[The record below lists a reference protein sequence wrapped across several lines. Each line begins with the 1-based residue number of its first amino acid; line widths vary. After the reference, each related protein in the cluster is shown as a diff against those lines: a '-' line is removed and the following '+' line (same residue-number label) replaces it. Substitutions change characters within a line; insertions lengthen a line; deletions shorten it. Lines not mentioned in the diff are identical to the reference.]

1 MIIISGILSYSGI
14 SAKARAMGG
23 KLLKKEQYE
32 QLASCASVGEAVG
45 YLRQFSEYEPLLR
58 DFDEHDSHRGMIEAT
73 LRGSLYNDYN
83 RLYSFARGEQR
94 AFLDFYFL
102 HYEAAY
108 LKGCLRKV
116 ISGQSIQEDQAYR
129 SAFFARH
136 SHLDTDAI
144 ENSTTVDEL
153 IDALKNTPF
162 YHPLD
167 AIRHTEEPSLFD
179 YEGSLDVYYFSY
191 IWKQKDKLLKGKERQ
206 IIADSYGRRIDL
218 LNIQWL
224 MRAKKNYRMTA
235 PELYAMVVPSY
246 YHLKPDD
253 ITAIVEAP
261 TYEEARLLIVNGY
274 YGQKY
279 ADDFAEIRFVEKMYT
294 ELVEHIFELAGR
306 KNPYSVAPL
315 NALLYR
321 KEHEI
326 ARITSIIEG
335 IRYGI
340 PTAKLMKYAVTQ

>member
-73 LRGSLYNDYN
+73 LMGSLYNDYN

-167 AIRHTEEPSLFD
+167 AI
-179 YEGSLDVYYFSY
+179 
-191 IWKQKDKLLKGKERQ
+191 LKSQ
-206 IIADSYGRRIDL
+206 VCST
-218 LNIQWL
+218 
-224 MRAKKNYRMTA
+224 MRAALTCIISVISGNRKISFLREKKDRS
-235 PELYAMVVPSY
+235 LR
-246 YHLKPDD
+246 
-253 ITAIVEAP
+253 IVMED
-261 TYEEARLLIVNGY
+261 E
-274 YGQKY
+274 
-279 ADDFAEIRFVEKMYT
+279 
-294 ELVEHIFELAGR
+294 
-306 KNPYSVAPL
+306 
-315 NALLYR
+315 
-321 KEHEI
+321 
-326 ARITSIIEG
+326 SIC
-335 IRYGI
+335 
-340 PTAKLMKYAVTQ
+340 

>member
-1 MIIISGILSYSGI
+1 
-14 SAKARAMGG
+14 
-23 KLLKKEQYE
+23 
-32 QLASCASVGEAVG
+32 
-45 YLRQFSEYEPLLR
+45 
-58 DFDEHDSHRGMIEAT
+58 
-73 LRGSLYNDYN
+73 
-83 RLYSFARGEQR
+83 
-94 AFLDFYFL
+94 
-102 HYEAAY
+102 
-108 LKGCLRKV
+108 
-116 ISGQSIQEDQAYR
+116 
-129 SAFFARH
+129 
-136 SHLDTDAI
+136 
-144 ENSTTVDEL
+144 
-153 IDALKNTPF
+153 
-162 YHPLD
+162 
-167 AIRHTEEPSLFD
+167 
-179 YEGSLDVYYFSY
+179 LDVYYFSY

-326 ARITSIIEG
+326 ARITSIIEE
-335 IRYGI
+335 
-340 PTAKLMKYAVTQ
+340 YAMESQQQN

>member
-73 LRGSLYNDYN
+73 LMGSLYNDYN

-144 ENSTTVDEL
+144 ENSTTVDEWS
-153 IDALKNTPF
+153 DA
-162 YHPLD
+162 
-167 AIRHTEEPSLFD
+167 
-179 YEGSLDVYYFSY
+179 
-191 IWKQKDKLLKGKERQ
+191 
-206 IIADSYGRRIDL
+206 
-218 LNIQWL
+218 
-224 MRAKKNYRMTA
+224 
-235 PELYAMVVPSY
+235 
-246 YHLKPDD
+246 
-253 ITAIVEAP
+253 
-261 TYEEARLLIVNGY
+261 
-274 YGQKY
+274 
-279 ADDFAEIRFVEKMYT
+279 
-294 ELVEHIFELAGR
+294 
-306 KNPYSVAPL
+306 
-315 NALLYR
+315 
-321 KEHEI
+321 
-326 ARITSIIEG
+326 
-335 IRYGI
+335 
-340 PTAKLMKYAVTQ
+340 

>member
-1 MIIISGILSYSGI
+1 ML
-14 SAKARAMGG
+14 
-23 KLLKKEQYE
+23 
-32 QLASCASVGEAVG
+32 
-45 YLRQFSEYEPLLR
+45 F
-58 DFDEHDSHRGMIEAT
+58 
-73 LRGSLYNDYN
+73 
-83 RLYSFARGEQR
+83 
-94 AFLDFYFL
+94 
-102 HYEAAY
+102 
-108 LKGCLRKV
+108 
-116 ISGQSIQEDQAYR
+116 R
-129 SAFFARH
+129 S
-136 SHLDTDAI
+136 
-144 ENSTTVDEL
+144 
-153 IDALKNTPF
+153 
-162 YHPLD
+162 
-167 AIRHTEEPSLFD
+167 
-179 YEGSLDVYYFSY
+179 
-191 IWKQKDKLLKGKERQ
+191 
-206 IIADSYGRRIDL
+206 
-218 LNIQWL
+218 
-224 MRAKKNYRMTA
+224 
-235 PELYAMVVPSY
+235 PSY

>member
-1 MIIISGILSYSGI
+1 M
-14 SAKARAMGG
+14 
-23 KLLKKEQYE
+23 
-32 QLASCASVGEAVG
+32 
-45 YLRQFSEYEPLLR
+45 
-58 DFDEHDSHRGMIEAT
+58 
-73 LRGSLYNDYN
+73 
-83 RLYSFARGEQR
+83 
-94 AFLDFYFL
+94 
-102 HYEAAY
+102 
-108 LKGCLRKV
+108 
-116 ISGQSIQEDQAYR
+116 
-129 SAFFARH
+129 
-136 SHLDTDAI
+136 
-144 ENSTTVDEL
+144 
-153 IDALKNTPF
+153 
-162 YHPLD
+162 
-167 AIRHTEEPSLFD
+167 
-179 YEGSLDVYYFSY
+179 YYFSY

-279 ADDFAEIRFVEKMYT
+279 T

>member
-73 LRGSLYNDYN
+73 LMGSLYNDYN

-253 ITAIVEAP
+253 ITDIVEAP

-340 PTAKLMKYAVTQ
+340 TTAKLMKYAVTQ

>member
-1 MIIISGILSYSGI
+1 M
-14 SAKARAMGG
+14 
-23 KLLKKEQYE
+23 
-32 QLASCASVGEAVG
+32 
-45 YLRQFSEYEPLLR
+45 
-58 DFDEHDSHRGMIEAT
+58 
-73 LRGSLYNDYN
+73 GSLYNDYN

-179 YEGSLDVYYFSY
+179 YEGSL
-191 IWKQKDKLLKGKERQ
+191 
-206 IIADSYGRRIDL
+206 
-218 LNIQWL
+218 
-224 MRAKKNYRMTA
+224 
-235 PELYAMVVPSY
+235 
-246 YHLKPDD
+246 
-253 ITAIVEAP
+253 
-261 TYEEARLLIVNGY
+261 
-274 YGQKY
+274 
-279 ADDFAEIRFVEKMYT
+279 
-294 ELVEHIFELAGR
+294 
-306 KNPYSVAPL
+306 
-315 NALLYR
+315 
-321 KEHEI
+321 
-326 ARITSIIEG
+326 
-335 IRYGI
+335 
-340 PTAKLMKYAVTQ
+340 

>member
-73 LRGSLYNDYN
+73 LMGSLYNDYN

-218 LNIQWL
+218 LNIQWIC
-224 MRAKKNYRMTA
+224 RARNFYRLSPA
-235 PELYAMVVPSY
+235 EIYALLIPVHYRLRADKVKQ
-246 YHLKPDD
+246 L
-253 ITAIVEAP
+253 VEAEDEAKF
-261 TYEEARLLIVNGY
+261 YEVLKETPYGRQEELQTGRTPDIQLLSNQMLNRI
-274 YGQKY
+274 YGKTGHRY
-279 ADDFAEIRFVEKMYT
+279 PHSPAVLDSY
-294 ELVEHIFELAGR
+294 
-306 KNPYSVAPL
+306 
-315 NALLYR
+315 LYR
-321 KEHEI
+321 KELEMRKI
-326 ARITSIIEG
+326 ITALEG
-335 IRYGI
+335 IRYGLPAAEI
-340 PTAKLMKYAVTQ
+340 MGLLAKQ

>member
-23 KLLKKEQYE
+23 KLLKKEHYE

-73 LRGSLYNDYN
+73 LMGSLYNDYN

-116 ISGQSIQEDQAYR
+116 ISGQSIPEDQAYR

-144 ENSTTVDEL
+144 ENSTTLDEL
-153 IDALKNTPF
+153 MDALKNTPF

-167 AIRHTEEPSLFD
+167 AIRHTEAPSLFD

-261 TYEEARLLIVNGY
+261 T
-274 YGQKY
+274 
-279 ADDFAEIRFVEKMYT
+279 
-294 ELVEHIFELAGR
+294 
-306 KNPYSVAPL
+306 
-315 NALLYR
+315 
-321 KEHEI
+321 
-326 ARITSIIEG
+326 
-335 IRYGI
+335 
-340 PTAKLMKYAVTQ
+340 

>member
-73 LRGSLYNDYN
+73 LMGSLYNDYN

-179 YEGSLDVYYFSY
+179 YEGSLGILVTFNYGSRLDGKHGAVGNIHPAFEQVCSFFKCLVAGEHEFLVTVTDFRSLLVFFTVREEDVVASPEAAVCAPVV
-191 IWKQKDKLLKGKERQ
+191 IS
-206 IIADSYGRRIDL
+206 IIA
-218 LNIQWL
+218 
-224 MRAKKNYRMTA
+224 A
-235 PELYAMVVPSY
+235 VV
-246 YHLKPDD
+246 
-253 ITAIVEAP
+253 I
-261 TYEEARLLIVNGY
+261 
-274 YGQKY
+274 
-279 ADDFAEIRFVEKMYT
+279 
-294 ELVEHIFELAGR
+294 
-306 KNPYSVAPL
+306 
-315 NALLYR
+315 
-321 KEHEI
+321 I
-326 ARITSIIEG
+326 AATCHGE
-335 IRYGI
+335 
-340 PTAKLMKYAVTQ
+340 